1 MVLDENNRYV
11 HPSGKRVLVGDN
23 KFNEKVSDIN
33 SAKNY
38 SVYYKKSNND
48 SSVWYGDRRTDC
60 RSVTGRK
67 CDAGRSGKSKAD
79 YKSKK

>member
-1 MVLDENNRYV
+1 MELRQKEEIYGYE
-11 HPSGKRVLVGDN
+11 H
-23 KFNEKVSDIN
+23 
-33 SAKNY
+33 
-38 SVYYKKSNND
+38 KKSNND